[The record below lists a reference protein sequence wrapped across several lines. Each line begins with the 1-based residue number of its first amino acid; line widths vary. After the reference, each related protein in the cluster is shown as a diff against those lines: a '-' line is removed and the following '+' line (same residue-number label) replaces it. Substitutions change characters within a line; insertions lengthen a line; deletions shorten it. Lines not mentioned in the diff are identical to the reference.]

1 MVLGHGLRMH
11 TALQAVLDFGF
22 VCVGIIVAVLW
33 LHSGLPIRIGIIIV
47 YAVLLA
53 LSMLALNAWLG
64 MYQRL
69 HKRSFEDT
77 RARAVLSLH
86 LSVPVAYILLIM
98 LPSAQLDRHML
109 EIAGMA
115 AIFGMLSNRVRSLHN
130 RSRSMVVHRVLI
142 IGVGKE
148 ALGVA
153 ESLGLDDPSVEIA
166 GFYPGHPTEEVHVPA
181 ERVLTRDMSLT
192 DTAIALKVDEI
203 VVAVRERRGGVLP
216 LRELLD
222 CRISGVKVMD
232 LSSHFESM
240 LGQIR
245 IDALKAG
252 WLIFGEG
259 FDQGFMRTFIKRV
272 FDWIFAFVM
281 LILVSPVM
289 LITALAI
296 RFEDGGGI
304 FYKQERVGQNGRLF
318 NVIKFRS
325 MRNDAESDGKPRW
338 ASANDDRVTRIG
350 RFIRKV
356 RIDELPQLYCVL
368 KGDMSMVGP
377 RPERPFFVDKLTKE
391 IPFYTVRHS
400 VKPGVTGWAQ
410 VRYHYGASVDDAV
423 HKLQYDLYYVK
434 NHTLLLDLLVLFET
448 VGVVVG
454 GKGAQ

>member
-1 MVLGHGLRMH
+1 
-11 TALQAVLDFGF
+11 
-22 VCVGIIVAVLW
+22 
-33 LHSGLPIRIGIIIV
+33 
-47 YAVLLA
+47 
-53 LSMLALNAWLG
+53 
-64 MYQRL
+64 
-69 HKRSFEDT
+69 
-77 RARAVLSLH
+77 
-86 LSVPVAYILLIM
+86 
-98 LPSAQLDRHML
+98 
-109 EIAGMA
+109 
-115 AIFGMLSNRVRSLHN
+115 
-130 RSRSMVVHRVLI
+130 
-142 IGVGKE
+142 
-148 ALGVA
+148 
-153 ESLGLDDPSVEIA
+153 
-166 GFYPGHPTEEVHVPA
+166 
-181 ERVLTRDMSLT
+181 MSLS
-192 DTAIALKVDEI
+192 DTATALKVDEI
-203 VVAVRERRGGVLP
+203 IVAVRERRGGVLP

-259 FDQGFMRTFIKRV
+259 FNQGVMRTSIKRA
-272 FDWIFAFVM
+272 FDYLFALAM

-289 LITALAI
+289 LITALLI
-296 RFEDGGGI
+296 LLEDGGPV
-304 FYKQERVGQNGRLF
+304 FYRQERVGLNGRLF

-338 ASANDDRVTRIG
+338 ATANDDRVTRVG

-434 NHTLLLDLLVLFET
+434 NHTLLLDLVVLFET

>member
-1 MVLGHGLRMH
+1 MVLGHGLRLH
-11 TALQAVLDFGF
+11 TVLQAVLDFGF
-22 VCVGIIVAVLW
+22 VFVGIIVAVLW
-33 LHSGLPIRIGIIIV
+33 LDSGLPVNIGTVVI
-47 YAVLLA
+47 YAVLLG
-53 LSMLALNAWLG
+53 LTMLALNAWLG

-86 LSVPVAYILLIM
+86 LSVPVAYVLLVM
-98 LPSAQLDRHML
+98 LPAAQMDRHML

-115 AIFGMLSNRVRSLHN
+115 AIFGMLANRVRSLHN
-130 RSRSMVVHRVLI
+130 RSRSMVQHRVLI

-153 ESLGLDDPSVEIA
+153 ESLGMDDPSVEIA
-166 GFYPGHPTEEVHVPA
+166 GFYPGHPTEEVHVPQ

-192 DTAIALKVDEI
+192 DTANALRVDEI

-232 LSSHFESM
+232 LSSHYENM

-259 FDQGFMRTFIKRV
+259 FDQGFMRTSIKRV
-272 FDWIFAFVM
+272 FDWMFALVM
-281 LILVSPVM
+281 LILLAPVM

-296 RFEDGGGI
+296 LFEDGGPI

-338 ASANDDRVTRIG
+338 ASANDDRVTRVG

-434 NHTLLLDLLVLFET
+434 NHTLLLDLMVLFET

>member
-1 MVLGHGLRMH
+1 MVLGHGMRLH
-11 TALQAVLDFGF
+11 TLLQAALDFGF
-22 VCVGIIVAVLW
+22 VFVGVLIAAFW
-33 LHSGLPIRIGIIIV
+33 WRSGLPVSI
-47 YAVLLA
+47 YAVIAYALLLA
-53 LSMLALNAWLG
+53 LTMLALNSWLG
-64 MYQRL
+64 MYQRI
-69 HKRSFEDT
+69 HSRTVEDT

-86 LSVPVAYILLIM
+86 LSVPVAYLLLVL
-98 LPSAQLDRHML
+98 LPETELNRHLL
-109 EIAGMA
+109 EISGMA
-115 AIFGMLSNRVRSLHN
+115 AIFGMLANRVRSLHH
-130 RSRSMVVHRVLI
+130 RSGALVLHRVLI

-148 ALGVA
+148 AKSVA
-153 ESLGLDDPSVEIA
+153 DSLGLDDPSVEIS
-166 GFYPGHPTEEVHVPA
+166 GFYPGHPDEEVHVQPQ
-181 ERVLTRDMSLT
+181 RVLTRDMSLS
-192 DTAIALKVDEI
+192 DTATALKVDEI
-203 VVAVRERRGGVLP
+203 IVAVRERRGGVLP

-259 FDQGFMRTFIKRV
+259 FNQGIIRTTIKRA
-272 FDWIFAFVM
+272 FDYAFALTM

-289 LITALAI
+289 LITALLI
-296 RFEDGGGI
+296 LFEDGGPV
-304 FYKQERVGQNGRLF
+304 FYKQERVGLNGRLF

-338 ASANDDRVTRIG
+338 ATANDDRVTRVG

-377 RPERPFFVDKLTKE
+377 RPERPFFVDKLTRE

-434 NHTLLLDLLVLFET
+434 NHTLLLDLVVLFET
-448 VGVVVG
+448 VSVVVG

>member
-1 MVLGHGLRMH
+1 MVLGHGLRLQ
-11 TALQAVLDFGF
+11 TAIQAILDFGF

-33 LHSGLPIRIGIIIV
+33 LHSGLPIKTGSVVI

-53 LSMLALNAWLG
+53 LTMLALNAWLG

-86 LSVPVAYILLIM
+86 LSVPVAYLLLVL
-98 LPSAQLDRHML
+98 LPEAQLDRHLL
-109 EIAGMA
+109 EISGMA
-115 AIFGMLSNRVRSLHN
+115 AIFGMLANRVRAQHN
-130 RSRSMVVHRVLI
+130 HGRSMVVHRVLI

-153 ESLGLDDPSVEIA
+153 DSLGMDDPSVEIA
-166 GFYPGHPTEEVHVPA
+166 GFYPGLPTEEVHVPP

-192 DTAIALKVDEI
+192 DTANALRVDEI
-203 VVAVRERRGGVLP
+203 VVAVRERRGGALP

-222 CRISGVKVMD
+222 CRISGVTVMD

-259 FDQGFMRTFIKRV
+259 FNQGFMRTSIKRI
-272 FDWIFAFVM
+272 FDCVCAVALLVLVAPIM
-281 LILVSPVM
+281 LLTAIAIL
-289 LITALAI
+289 L
-296 RFEDGGGI
+296 EDGGNV
-304 FYKQERVGQNGRLF
+304 FYKQERVGFNGRLF

-338 ASANDDRVTRIG
+338 ASANDDRITRVG

-400 VKPGVTGWAQ
+400 VKPGITGWAQ

-454 GKGAQ
+454 GKGA

>member
-1 MVLGHGLRMH
+1 MRLH
-11 TALQAVLDFGF
+11 TLLQAALDFGF
-22 VCVGIIVAVLW
+22 VFVGVLIAAFW
-33 LHSGLPIRIGIIIV
+33 WRSGLPVSI
-47 YAVLLA
+47 YAVIAYALLLA
-53 LSMLALNAWLG
+53 LTMLALNSWLG
-64 MYQRL
+64 MYQRI
-69 HKRSFEDT
+69 HSRTVEDT

-86 LSVPVAYILLIM
+86 LSVPVAYLLLVL
-98 LPSAQLDRHML
+98 LPETELNRHLL
-109 EIAGMA
+109 EISGMA
-115 AIFGMLSNRVRSLHN
+115 AIFGMLANRVRSLHH
-130 RSRSMVVHRVLI
+130 RSGALVLHRVLI

-148 ALGVA
+148 AKSVA
-153 ESLGLDDPSVEIA
+153 DSLGLDDPSVEIS
-166 GFYPGHPTEEVHVPA
+166 GFYPGHPDEEVHVQPQ
-181 ERVLTRDMSLT
+181 RVLTRDMSLS
-192 DTAIALKVDEI
+192 DTATALKVDEI
-203 VVAVRERRGGVLP
+203 IVAVRERRGGVLP

-259 FDQGFMRTFIKRV
+259 FNQGIIRTTIKRA
-272 FDWIFAFVM
+272 FDYAFALTM

-289 LITALAI
+289 LITALLI
-296 RFEDGGGI
+296 LFEDGGPV
-304 FYKQERVGQNGRLF
+304 FYKQERVGLNGRLF

-338 ASANDDRVTRIG
+338 ATANDDRVTRVG

-377 RPERPFFVDKLTKE
+377 RPERPFFVDKLTRE

-434 NHTLLLDLLVLFET
+434 NHTLLLDLVVLFET
-448 VGVVVG
+448 VSVVVG

>member
-1 MVLGHGLRMH
+1 MVLGHGLRLH
-11 TALQAVLDFGF
+11 TVLQAVLDFGF
-22 VCVGIIVAVLW
+22 VFVGIIVAALW
-33 LHSGLPIRIGIIIV
+33 LDSGLPVSIGTVVI
-47 YAVLLA
+47 YAVLLG
-53 LSMLALNAWLG
+53 LTMLALNAWLG

-86 LSVPVAYILLIM
+86 LSVPIAYVLLVM
-98 LPSAQLDRHML
+98 LPEAQLNRHML
-109 EIAGMA
+109 EISGMA
-115 AIFGMLSNRVRSLHN
+115 AIFGMLTNRVRALHN
-130 RSRSMVVHRVLI
+130 RGRSMVRHRVLI

-153 ESLGLDDPSVEIA
+153 ESLGMDDPSVEIA
-166 GFYPGHPTEEVHVPA
+166 GFYPGQPTEEVHVPQD
-181 ERVLTRDMSLT
+181 RVLTRDMSLT
-192 DTAIALKVDEI
+192 DTANALKVDEI

-259 FDQGFMRTFIKRV
+259 FDQGFMRTSIKRI

-281 LILVSPVM
+281 LILVAPVM

-296 RFEDGGGI
+296 LFEDGGPI

-338 ASANDDRVTRIG
+338 ASANDDRVTRVG

-434 NHTLLLDLLVLFET
+434 NHTLLLDLMVLFET